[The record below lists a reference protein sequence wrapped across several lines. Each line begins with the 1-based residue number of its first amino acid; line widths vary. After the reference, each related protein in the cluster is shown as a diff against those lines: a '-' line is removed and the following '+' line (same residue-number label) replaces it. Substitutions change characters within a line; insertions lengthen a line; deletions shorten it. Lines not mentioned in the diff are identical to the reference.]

1 MQTTARQ
8 SSGMRAPAAAPRR
21 TAGGR
26 TVDPGLPTPLYHQ
39 IYVLL
44 REQILSGVY
53 ADRALVPTEQALGER
68 FGVSRIT
75 AKRALDELAAE
86 GLVVRQRG
94 RGTTVVG
101 RLPSRPLTANISGLL
116 ENLLML
122 GLKTSVAIVEFAYVA
137 APEAVR
143 KALDLRDGAEVQRA
157 VRVRSHDGAPL
168 SYTVSFVPA
177 AIGRAY
183 DKRDLMTN
191 PLLALLERA
200 GILIGSAD
208 QTIGAALADT
218 VVAPLLG
225 VRVGSPLLSITRT
238 VFDQNGRPV
247 EHINILYRP
256 DRYQYRMKLTRV
268 QGRATKLWSTA
279 E

>member
-1 MQTTARQ
+1 MPIA
-8 SSGMRAPAAAPRR
+8 
-21 TAGGR
+21 
-26 TVDPGLPTPLYHQ
+26 
-39 IYVLL
+39 
-44 REQILSGVY
+44 E
-53 ADRALVPTEQALGER
+53 LVPTEQALGER

-101 RLPSRPLTANISGLL
+101 RLPTRPLTANISGLL

-122 GLKTSVAIVEFAYVA
+122 GLKTNVAIVEFGYLV
-137 APEAVR
+137 PSEDVR
-143 KALDLRDGAEVQRA
+143 KALDLPEGAEVQRA
-157 VRVRSHDGAPL
+157 VRVRSHEGVPL
-168 SYTVSFVPA
+168 SYSTSFVPA

-183 DKRDLMTN
+183 DQRDLPTN
-191 PLLALLERA
+191 ALLALLERS

-238 VFDQNGRPV
+238 VFDQNG
-247 EHINILYRP
+247 
-256 DRYQYRMKLTRV
+256 TA
-268 QGRATKLWSTA
+268 GRAHQHPLPAGPLPVPDEADARAGPRDQAVGPPPSDPRSVKQG
-279 E
+279 EEE

>member
-1 MQTTARQ
+1 V
-8 SSGMRAPAAAPRR
+8 PAAARQAPKPKTGPRN
-21 TAGGR
+21 AGGPR
-26 TVDPGLPTPLYHQ
+26 AVDPGLPIPLYHQ
-39 IYVLL
+39 IYVVL

-53 ADRALVPTEQALGER
+53 ADQAMVPTEQTLSER

-86 GLVVRQRG
+86 GLVVRRRG

-101 RLPSRPLTANISGLL
+101 RLPSRPLSANLSGLL
-116 ENLLML
+116 ENLLMV
-122 GLKTSVAIVEFAYVA
+122 GLKTSVSIIQFGYV
-137 APEAVR
+137 PPPNDVREA
-143 KALDLRDGAEVQRA
+143 LGLAEGEETQRA
-157 VRVRSHDGAPL
+157 VRVRVHDGVPL
-168 SYTVSFVPA
+168 SYSVSFVPA
-177 AIGRAY
+177 EIGRAY
-183 DKRDLMTN
+183 GPKDLMTT

-208 QTIGAALADT
+208 QTIGAALADS

-247 EHINILYRP
+247 EHINIRYRP
-256 DRYQYRMKLTRV
+256 DRYQYRMKLNRV
-268 QGRATKLWSTA
+268 QGRATKLWSSA

>member
-1 MQTTARQ
+1 MPATARP
-8 SSGMRAPAAAPRR
+8 APKPKVAPPRNEAPR
-21 TAGGR
+21 A
-26 TVDPGLPTPLYHQ
+26 VDPGLPIPLYHQ

-53 ADRALVPTEQALGER
+53 ADQALVPTEQALSAR

-101 RLPSRPLTANISGLL
+101 RMPNRPLTANISGLL

-122 GLKTSVAIVEFAYVA
+122 GLKTSVAIIEFDYVA
-137 APEAVR
+137 APEEVR
-143 KALDLRDGAEVQRA
+143 AALDLPEGAEVQRA

-168 SYTVSFVPA
+168 SYSVSFVPA
-177 AIGRAY
+177 EIGRAY
-183 DKRDLMTN
+183 DRKDLTTT

-238 VFDQNGRPV
+238 VSDQNGRPV
-247 EHINILYRP
+247 EYITIRYRP
-256 DRYQYRMKLTRV
+256 DRYQYRMKLNRV
-268 QGRATKLWSTA
+268 QGRAAKLWSTA

>member
-1 MQTTARQ
+1 MPATARQ
-8 SSGMRAPAAAPRR
+8 SSKARSPATPHKNAP
-21 TAGGR
+21 GR

-53 ADRALVPTEQALGER
+53 ADRALVPTEQALSER

-101 RLPSRPLTANISGLL
+101 RLPTRPLTANISGLL

-122 GLKTSVAIVEFAYVA
+122 GLKTNVAIVEFGYLV
-137 APEAVR
+137 PSEDVR
-143 KALDLRDGAEVQRA
+143 KALDLPEGSEVQRA
-157 VRVRSHDGAPL
+157 VRVRSHDGVPL
-168 SYTVSFVPA
+168 SYSISFVPA

-183 DKRDLMTN
+183 DKRDLATN
-191 PLLALLERA
+191 ALLALLERA

-247 EHINILYRP
+247 EHINIRYRP